1 MALDALGWTDHSQ
14 FILEG
19 FMKLTQPSDLLL
31 TATRSRGRA
40 LKWQNIWAAL
50 IVLNQ
55 QVCRSASIL
64 GGNRILLYC
73 PPPPN
78 IFICISAINSSNGF
92 VWPMSGQAVN
102 SDFDVSA
109 DRKRRRHWFIA
120 NGVRSEIQRPRSCR
134 GFRQGYQKPS
144 ARSFSLPGK
153 SLSAC

>member
-73 PPPPN
+73 PPPPPQHFYLH
-78 IFICISAINSSNGF
+78 IGHKFIEWFRLAHVRTSR
-92 VWPMSGQAVN
+92 QL
-102 SDFDVSA
+102 
-109 DRKRRRHWFIA
+109 RLRR
-120 NGVRSEIQRPRSCR
+120 QRR
-134 GFRQGYQKPS
+134 
-144 ARSFSLPGK
+144 
-153 SLSAC
+153 